1 MALIGTGVLAI
12 WNGIDPN
19 GTNSG
24 AEADFLAW
32 HMREHIPERVAVP
45 GFLRGRR
52 YVAGDGNPQYFNF
65 YEADTA
71 DVFTSPAYLAR
82 LNDPTPWTRRV
93 VAHFTDTSRTPC
105 DVAATRGLGE
115 GSWIEAIRLELPNSD
130 RFAAAAE
137 RELLPALCAAPG
149 IVAAHLLRGRTETRT
164 VTAETKLRGQPDQL
178 AGWILLVEAVDAA
191 MLRDL
196 RATKLTDAALQAL
209 GAQGIERGL
218 YALQFSL
225 SRAELDRAAAST

>member
-12 WNGIDPN
+12 WNGIA
-19 GTNSG
+19 
-24 AEADFLAW
+24 AEADADFLAW
-32 HMREHIPERVAVP
+32 HMREHIPERVGVP

-52 YVAGDGNPQYFNF
+52 YIAEDGHPKYFNF
-65 YEADTA
+65 YEAETA

-115 GSWIEAIRLELPNSD
+115 GSWIEAIRLELGNGD

-137 RELLPALCAAPG
+137 RDLLPALSAAPG
-149 IVAAHLLRGRTETRT
+149 VVAAHLLRGRTETRT
-164 VTAETKLRGQPDQL
+164 VTAETKLRGQPDRL
-178 AGWILLVEAVDAA
+178 AAWILLVEAVDGG

-196 RATKLTDAALQAL
+196 RAGKLADAALRAL
-209 GAQGIERGL
+209 GVQGIERGL

-225 SRAELDRAAAST
+225 SRAELDRAAASA

>member
-12 WNGIDPN
+12 WNGIA
-19 GTNSG
+19 
-24 AEADFLAW
+24 AEADADFLAW
-32 HMREHIPERVAVP
+32 HMREHIPERVGVP

-52 YVAGDGNPQYFNF
+52 YIAEDGHPKYFNF
-65 YEADTA
+65 YEAETA

-115 GSWIEAIRLELPNSD
+115 GSWIEAIRLELGNGD
-130 RFAAAAE
+130 RFAATAE
-137 RELLPALCAAPG
+137 RDLLPALSAAPG
-149 IVAAHLLRGRTETRT
+149 VVAAHLLRGRTETRT
-164 VTAETKLRGQPDQL
+164 VTAETKLRGQPDRL
-178 AGWILLVEAVDAA
+178 AAWILLVEAVDGG

-196 RATKLTDAALQAL
+196 RAGKLADAALRAL

-225 SRAELDRAAAST
+225 SRAELDRAAASA

>member
-12 WNGIDPN
+12 WNGIA
-19 GTNSG
+19 
-24 AEADFLAW
+24 AEADADFLTW
-32 HMREHIPERVAVP
+32 HMREHIPERVGVP

-52 YVAGDGNPQYFNF
+52 YIAEDGHPKYFNF
-65 YEADTA
+65 YEAETA

-115 GSWIEAIRLELPNSD
+115 GSWIEAIRLELGNGD

-137 RELLPALCAAPG
+137 RDLLPALSAAPG
-149 IVAAHLLRGRTETRT
+149 VVAAHLLRGRTETRT
-164 VTAETKLRGQPDQL
+164 VTSETKLRGQPDRL
-178 AGWILLVEAVDAA
+178 AAWILLVEAVDGG

-196 RATKLTDAALQAL
+196 RAGKLADAALRAL

-225 SRAELDRAAAST
+225 SRAELDRAAASA

>member
-12 WNGIDPN
+12 WNGIA
-19 GTNSG
+19 
-24 AEADFLAW
+24 AEADADFLAW
-32 HMREHIPERVAVP
+32 HMREHIPERVGVP

-52 YVAGDGNPQYFNF
+52 YIAEDGHPKYFNF
-65 YEADTA
+65 YEAETA

-105 DVAATRGLGE
+105 DVAATRSLGE
-115 GSWIEAIRLELPNSD
+115 GSWIEAIRLELGNGD

-137 RELLPALCAAPG
+137 RDLLPALSAAPG
-149 IVAAHLLRGRTETRT
+149 VVAAHLLRGRTETRT
-164 VTAETKLRGQPDQL
+164 VTAETKLRGQPDRL
-178 AGWILLVEAVDAA
+178 AAWILLVEAVDGG

-196 RATKLTDAALQAL
+196 RAGKLADGALQAL
-209 GAQGIERGL
+209 GAQGIERDL

-225 SRAELDRAAAST
+225 SRAELDRAAASA

>member
-12 WNGIDPN
+12 WNGIA
-19 GTNSG
+19 
-24 AEADFLAW
+24 AEADADFLAW
-32 HMREHIPERVAVP
+32 HMREHIPERVGVP

-52 YVAGDGNPQYFNF
+52 YIAEDGHPKYFNF
-65 YEADTA
+65 YEAETA

-115 GSWIEAIRLELPNSD
+115 GSWIEAIRLELGNGD
-130 RFAAAAE
+130 RFAATAE
-137 RELLPALCAAPG
+137 RDLLPALSAAPG
-149 IVAAHLLRGRTETRT
+149 VVAAHLLRGRTETRT
-164 VTAETKLRGQPDQL
+164 VTAETKLRGQPDRL
-178 AGWILLVEAVDAA
+178 AAWILLVEAVDGG

-196 RATKLTDAALQAL
+196 RAGKLADGALQAL
-209 GAQGIERGL
+209 GAQGIERDL

-225 SRAELDRAAAST
+225 SRAELDRAAASA

>member
-12 WNGIDPN
+12 WNGIA
-19 GTNSG
+19 
-24 AEADFLAW
+24 AEADADFLAW
-32 HMREHIPERVAVP
+32 HMREHIPERVGVP

-52 YVAGDGNPQYFNF
+52 YIAEDGHPKYFNF
-65 YEADTA
+65 YEAETA

-115 GSWIEAIRLELPNSD
+115 GSWIEAIRLELGNGD

-137 RELLPALCAAPG
+137 RDLLPALSAAPG
-149 IVAAHLLRGRTETRT
+149 VVAAHLLRGRTETRT
-164 VTAETKLRGQPDQL
+164 VTAETKLRGQPDRL
-178 AGWILLVEAVDAA
+178 AAWILLVEAVDGG

-196 RATKLTDAALQAL
+196 RAGKLADAALRAL

-225 SRAELDRAAAST
+225 SRAELDRAAASA